1 MFVDIHTHSAL
12 KSEFPAIRNL
22 TLREA
27 ASLLNSSESGL
38 FSLGIHPWDVH
49 TFTEN
54 DFSDLKKYL
63 TDSRI
68 VLIGEC
74 GLDKHSE
81 ATLEKQLQVFK
92 LQIELSEKLRKPLI
106 IHCVG
111 CFNELFELKKKLK
124 PAQRWIIHGF
134 RAKPELA
141 SQALKNGFYLSFG
154 EHYNP
159 ESLALTP
166 PDKLFVETD
175 ESLLPIEMI
184 YKKIALEKNTD
195 ASEMNAG
202 LELLKQINA
211 NLAQI

>member
-1 MFVDIHTHSAL
+1 MH
-12 KSEFPAIRNL
+12 N
-22 TLREA
+22 
-27 ASLLNSSESGL
+27 
-38 FSLGIHPWDVH
+38 
-49 TFTEN
+49 FTEN
-54 DFSDLKKYL
+54 DFSDLKKHL

-81 ATLEKQLQVFK
+81 ASLEKQLQVFK
-92 LQIELSEKLRKPLI
+92 LQIELSEKLCKPLI

-141 SQALKNGFYLSFG
+141 AQALKNGCSLSFG
-154 EHYNP
+154 EHYNH

-175 ESLLPIEMI
+175 ESLLPIEII
-184 YKKIALEKNTD
+184 YKKIAFEKNTD
-195 ASEMNAG
+195 ASEMSAG
-202 LELLKQINA
+202 LELLKQINVHI
-211 NLAQI
+211 AQI